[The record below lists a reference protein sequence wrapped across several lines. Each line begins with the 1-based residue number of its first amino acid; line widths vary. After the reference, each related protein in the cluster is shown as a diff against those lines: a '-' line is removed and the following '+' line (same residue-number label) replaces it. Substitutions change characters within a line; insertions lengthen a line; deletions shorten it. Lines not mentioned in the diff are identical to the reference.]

1 MCLHL
6 CSTLLQYNSFICY
19 SIFISSKVLPGTRVI
34 FSFLSL
40 TQSLIFRDAKHEK
53 NLVFVGQ
60 EMLNCSSNTVIQ
72 LNSPVLRHPER
83 MILWKWG
90 IEFLFVLFYNEQHK
104 YFLGNLQGSINWCLL
119 IYLKSLKKRHYVIT
133 KYYYSSFKV
142 WALFLISQVEHFVCF
157 SAG

>member
-1 MCLHL
+1 MLQKIKFSQNSWITVTYILIRWPVKTFMFWLQMFENKNKVSQNEWKMCLHL
-6 CSTLLQYNSFICY
+6 CLTILQYNSFICY
-19 SIFISSKVLPGTRVI
+19 SVFISSKVLPGTRVI

-40 TQSLIFRDAKHEK
+40 TQSLTFRDAKHEK

-60 EMLNCSSNTVIQ
+60 EMLNRSSNTVIQ

-104 YFLGNLQGSINWCLL
+104 
-119 IYLKSLKKRHYVIT
+119 
-133 KYYYSSFKV
+133 
-142 WALFLISQVEHFVCF
+142 
-157 SAG
+157 